1 MQNTGL
7 AFHESARGRY
17 KLYKKMA
24 EKALAQVSDDQFF
37 DEIHAGGNSLA
48 IIVKHIAGN
57 MLSRWT
63 DFLTS
68 DGEKPDRERDNEFLI
83 KEGDSREELMAYWE
97 SAWNVCLDAIES
109 LSEEQLEGEVF
120 IRKEAHSV
128 PDAILRQ
135 LAHYSYH
142 IGQIVFLARWHAGET
157 WQTLS
162 IPRGGSDEYNRRIM
176 S

>member
-7 AFHESARGRY
+7 IFHEATIGRY
-17 KLYKKMA
+17 KLCKEMA
-24 EKALAQVSDDQFF
+24 EKALSQVSDEQFF
-37 DEIHAGGNSLA
+37 DEIHADGNSLA

-68 DGEKPDRERDNEFLI
+68 DGEKPGRERDNEFMI
-83 KEGDSREELMAYWE
+83 KEQDSRSELMTYWE
-97 SAWNVCLDAIES
+97 SAWAVCLDAIES
-109 LSEEQLEGEVF
+109 LTEEQLEAEVF
-120 IRKEAHSV
+120 IRKERHSV
-128 PDAILRQ
+128 PDALLRQ

-142 IGQIVFLARWHAGET
+142 IGQIVFLSRWHAGEK

-162 IPRGGSDEYNRRIM
+162 IPRGGSDEYNRRVM
-176 S
+176 